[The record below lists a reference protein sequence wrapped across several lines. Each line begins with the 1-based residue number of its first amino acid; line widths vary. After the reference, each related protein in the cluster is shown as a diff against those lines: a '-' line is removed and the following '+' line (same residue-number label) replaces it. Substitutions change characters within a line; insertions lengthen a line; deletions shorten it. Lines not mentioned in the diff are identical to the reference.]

1 MSRLATGPRPRRE
14 RVTEIVA
21 TGFAYPHDVVDN
33 DAFFARCEF
42 PITDDRAALIADTRM
57 RQRTWCG
64 PGENT
69 WTMAREAVA
78 SAIAHG
84 ARTGAFDPREIDLVV
99 VSSCSTIPMVNFPDP
114 ANPVVADLAPLVLA
128 ELGRDDGVGIDLK
141 ASYCAGFLRGL
152 ELVDAMLD
160 NPDYRLALLVAS
172 DEGGRFATAAS
183 NRSAFCFL
191 VGDAAGAVVLR
202 KRPAA
207 PRTGIVD
214 YLGKTVVSKADLTS
228 WGPDGKS
235 LFVRGARTGL
245 AGLELMKE
253 AGQQLMQR
261 NRLSP
266 GDLDWLVPAQTHA
279 GTVEALCHSLGLPRD
294 KLVWSGDRTGY
305 AASASIA
312 ATLGARTHDH
322 TIRKGDLILSLAVGA
337 GMNVAGAVYHA

>member
-1 MSRLATGPRPRRE
+1 MTRLAPGPRPRE
-14 RVTEIVA
+14 RVTEIVGA
-21 TGFAYPHDVVDN
+21 GFAYPRDVVDN
-33 DAFFARCEF
+33 AAFFARCEF
-42 PITDDRAALIADTRM
+42 AITDDLAALIADTRM
-57 RQRTWCG
+57 QRRTWCG

-78 SAIAHG
+78 SAVAHG
-84 ARTGAFDPREIDLVV
+84 RATGAFDPAEIDLVI
-99 VSSCSTIPMVNFPDP
+99 VSSCSTIPMVNYPDP

-152 ELVDAMLD
+152 ELADAMLD
-160 NPDYRLALLVAS
+160 NPDYRLALVVAS
-172 DEGGRFATAAS
+172 DEGGRFATAPS

-228 WGPDGKS
+228 WGADGKS
-235 LFVRGARTGL
+235 LFVRGARTGR
-245 AGLELMKE
+245 AGLELMLE
-253 AGQQLMQR
+253 AGRQLIER
-261 NRLSP
+261 NRLAP
-266 GDLDWLVPAQTHA
+266 GDITWLLPAQTHA
-279 GTVEALCHSLGLPRD
+279 ATVEAVCDGLGLARA
-294 KLVWSGDRTGY
+294 KLVWSGDVTGY

-312 ATLGARTHDH
+312 ATLGARIHDR
-322 TIRKGDLILSLAVGA
+322 TIQRGDLVLSLAVGA
-337 GMNVAGAVYHA
+337 GMNVAGALYYA